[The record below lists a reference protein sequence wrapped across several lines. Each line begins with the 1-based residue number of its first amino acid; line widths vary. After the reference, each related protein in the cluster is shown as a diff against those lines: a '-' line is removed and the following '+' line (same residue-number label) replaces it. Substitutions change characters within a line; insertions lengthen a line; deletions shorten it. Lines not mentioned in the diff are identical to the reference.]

1 MVVVIGYC
9 PVDGLLRADSVLVVG
24 IGNVV
29 RSVCSCC
36 KLSSVPRHCVA
47 AVGGWIAACIVADF
61 LAVI

>member
-1 MVVVIGYC
+1 MVAVLRGRS
-9 PVDGLLRADSVLVVG
+9 VDRLLRADSVLVVG